1 MSRPSYTLRVSDFP
15 PQRVSSATLRA
26 ELAAV
31 RAAPYGAGWADGGG
45 VWQIW
50 SMLRDQPKNEKKR
63 EDNGGFKHLDMRP
76 ELGEEYLFDK
86 GKKDE
91 ALDAVEQVIKMIE
104 DREKLSPDGRA
115 RCSCCSR
122 LLMIGDAGDDL
133 LSLDRWSSRRRHF
146 KDNMRLRRKGC
157 NTAGAHGEEKIDRR
171 CLNARCRAISK
182 ANKFGPLRPT
192 RFSLEGINTAG
203 LPLFG

>member
-1 MSRPSYTLRVSDFP
+1 MSSPKVSDFP
-15 PQRVSSATLRA
+15 PQPVSSVTLRA

-31 RAAPYGAGWADGGG
+31 RAARASRFEPSVWADGGG
-45 VWQIW
+45 VWQIAQL
-50 SMLRDQPKNEKKR
+50 LRVQPGNEKQR

-76 ELGEEYLFDK
+76 ELGEEYLFVK
-86 GKKDE
+86 GKHLK
-91 ALDAVEQVIKMIE
+91 ACDAVEQVVDMIE
-104 DREKLSPDGRA
+104 AREKLSSDGRA

-122 LLMIGDAGDDL
+122 LLMIGDAGEEL
-133 LSLDRWSSRRRHF
+133 LSLDRWTSRRRHF

-157 NTAGAHGEEKIDRR
+157 NTDGAHGEEKIDRR